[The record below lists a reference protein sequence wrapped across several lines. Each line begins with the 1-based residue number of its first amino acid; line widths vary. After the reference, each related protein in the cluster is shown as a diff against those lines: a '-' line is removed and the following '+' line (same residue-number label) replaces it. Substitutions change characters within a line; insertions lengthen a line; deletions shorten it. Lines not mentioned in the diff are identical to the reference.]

1 MIEWRAEEFEYRAK
15 DASWYWLSIMIAVVL
30 LTIAI
35 WQKNLL
41 FAFFVLV
48 AEVLMLVWGSQVPET
63 LDFSLGKEKLRIGN
77 RKEYSLREIT
87 EYSRMDPERDPVSFI
102 FVFRNHFRP
111 AVRIPVPQEK
121 QEEVREHFREA
132 SVKEVEHEHTLIDT
146 LEDFLGF

>member
-41 FAFFVLV
+41 FAFFILV
-48 AEVLMLVWGSQVPET
+48 AEVLMLVWGSQVPEV
-63 LDFSLGKEKLRIGN
+63 LEFSLGKEKLRIGD
-77 RKEYSLREIT
+77 RKEYPLREIS
-87 EYSRMDPERDPVSFI
+87 EYSLMDAERDPIPFI
-102 FVFRNHFRP
+102 LVFRNHYRP
-111 AVRIPVPQEK
+111 SVRVLVPK
-121 QEEVREHFREA
+121 DKAEEARKYFREA
-132 SVKEVEHEHTLIDT
+132 NVKEVEHEHTLIDT